1 MRQSYPMAEFRQG
14 GFVGDLATGVRKSGA
29 HERAR
34 TMRMI
39 SPMSTR
45 ADKVMRLHTRSAM
58 IENGFG
64 HLPTAASWLAAYL
77 HEITTF
83 PMAGTTTRWIR
94 RRRCSIGSSRPAV
107 VTTNAGIFE
116 YAPQLAEKARTAQP
130 RREPLSVMARRLG
143 ILCSL

>member
-1 MRQSYPMAEFRQG
+1 
-14 GFVGDLATGVRKSGA
+14 
-29 HERAR
+29 
-34 TMRMI
+34 MRMI

-83 PMAGTTTRWIR
+83 PNGRHDD
-94 RRRCSIGSSRPAV
+94 
-107 VTTNAGIFE
+107 
-116 YAPQLAEKARTAQP
+116 
-130 RREPLSVMARRLG
+130 
-143 ILCSL
+143 